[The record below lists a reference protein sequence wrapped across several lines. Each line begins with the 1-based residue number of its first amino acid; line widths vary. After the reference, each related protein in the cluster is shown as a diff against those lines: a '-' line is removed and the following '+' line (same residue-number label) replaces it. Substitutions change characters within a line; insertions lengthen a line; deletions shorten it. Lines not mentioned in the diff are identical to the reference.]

1 MEKGRSFN
9 CTAESQTYSWS
20 TKEEGWGWARA
31 WGPESLR
38 HKQKRFLSLSHFFP
52 IFMKFHLLFYFLQIC
67 NLILERKRNYKFA
80 IYYLLFFK
88 SYNHIPRKKKQMGCF
103 CRNRIGFSLTQ
114 SQSHSLYSHQSP
126 RRHTFMR
133 FAGVGM
139 MKKRRRETPTLFENI
154 YIWWFI
160 IS

>member
-1 MEKGRSFN
+1 
-9 CTAESQTYSWS
+9 
-20 TKEEGWGWARA
+20 
-31 WGPESLR
+31 
-38 HKQKRFLSLSHFFP
+38 
-52 IFMKFHLLFYFLQIC
+52 MKFHLLFYFLQIC

-139 MKKRRRETPTLFENI
+139 MKKRRRENSKTPTLFEKYIYMVVHNI
-154 YIWWFI
+154 LMWFHCLKMTTQLHVWNLYCRATSYPCKSI
-160 IS
+160 TTGHFY